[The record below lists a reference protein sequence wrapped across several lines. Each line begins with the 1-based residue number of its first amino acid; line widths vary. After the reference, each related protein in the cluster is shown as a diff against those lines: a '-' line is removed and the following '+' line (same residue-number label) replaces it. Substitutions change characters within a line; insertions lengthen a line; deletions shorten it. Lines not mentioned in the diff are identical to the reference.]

1 MGCGGSR
8 ADAIEPRYYES
19 WTRETESTWLTNTD
33 AEPPQQ
39 TLPSAAGPESADAEA
54 SLKKSPG
61 ILEDSKSTQTCMAK
75 SSVSSGMAIPEKRD
89 HCATQC
95 TKLSTHTTGNAA
107 QKPQNSFRTSEA
119 KWDKKRVTKEVSSN
133 TAKTDKYKQINS
145 NRRIAKNGIN

>member
-33 AEPPQQ
+33 AAEPQQ
-39 TLPSAAGPESADAEA
+39 QPLPAAGPESGDADAG
-54 SLKKSPG
+54 LKSPG

-75 SSVSSGMAIPEKRD
+75 SSISSGMAIPEKRA

-107 QKPQNSFRTSEA
+107 QKPQNSFKTSEV
-119 KWDKKRVTKEVSSN
+119 KWDKKRATKEVSSN

-145 NRRIAKNGIN
+145 NRRVAKNGIN

>member
-39 TLPSAAGPESADAEA
+39 PLPAAGPESGAAAAEA
-54 SLKKSPG
+54 GLKSPG

-75 SSVSSGMAIPEKRD
+75 SSISSGMASPEKRA

-95 TKLSTHTTGNAA
+95 TKLSTHTTENAA

-119 KWDKKRVTKEVSSN
+119 KWDKKRATKEVSSN

-145 NRRIAKNGIN
+145 NRRVAKNGIN

>member
-33 AEPPQQ
+33 AEPQQ
-39 TLPSAAGPESADAEA
+39 QPLPAAGPESGDAEA
-54 SLKKSPG
+54 GLKGPG

-75 SSVSSGMAIPEKRD
+75 SSISSGVAIPEKRT

-95 TKLSTHTTGNAA
+95 AKLSTHTTGNAA
-107 QKPQNSFRTSEA
+107 QKPQNSFKASEV
-119 KWDKKRVTKEVSSN
+119 KWDKKRTTKEVSSN
-133 TAKTDKYKQINS
+133 TSKTDKYKQINS
-145 NRRIAKNGIN
+145 NRRVAKNGIN

>member
-39 TLPSAAGPESADAEA
+39 PLPAAAGPESGDAEA
-54 SLKKSPG
+54 GQRRPG

-75 SSVSSGMAIPEKRD
+75 SAVSTGMAIPEKRA

-95 TKLSTHTTGNAA
+95 TKLATHTTGNAA
-107 QKPQNSFRTSEA
+107 PKQQNTFRTSEA
-119 KWDKKRVTKEVSSN
+119 KWDKKKATKEVSSN

-145 NRRIAKNGIN
+145 NRRVAKNGIN